1 MKLKLPNELSGKERS
16 HHRMTATVLRFG
28 LALLL
33 TGSVL
38 CRPMQAAA
46 ADVQAAANETQAAV
60 PEAPSREIAGTVK
73 AAADGTPVI
82 GAVVH
87 QKGTPSNAVVTDK
100 KGRFRIAA
108 PAGALLEVTCL
119 GYVPREVAVGERTD
133 YTVLLEVDVQQVDEV
148 VVVGYGTQKKS
159 DLTGAVGVTK
169 MSDLNKA
176 PVSSFDQALAGRIA
190 GVQVTSADDQP
201 GGSME
206 IVIRGG
212 NSLTQSNAPLYVVDG
227 FPMTDFNASSL
238 NPQDIKSIS
247 ILKDASATAIYGS
260 RGANGVVMIETQS
273 GKTGRTTVT
282 YDGYAGVASTSNR
295 MELMNPYEFVAYQ
308 LETNP
313 SYTQS
318 VYLKDGKTL
327 DDYKGMKGIDW
338 QELLFRN
345 AVIHSHNLSVNG
357 GNDKTTFSVSG
368 SYTNHDGVVDYSG
381 YRRYRA
387 RVYVNHRFNDRI
399 RFNAAADYSRDEA
412 TGDIASQSTN
422 TTQQYASYLMY
433 RTWGARPVM
442 GVGQDDITGSL
453 FDPDAQ
459 DTRFNPILDVK
470 NSRRKKTGEYFR
482 GNLNV
487 SFKLH
492 KNLELMIKG
501 GIYNRTWRETGFYNS
516 ETSKGSSEMASNTK
530 GVNGTVDFREA
541 RSWLNEN
548 TLTYRKKFNN
558 AHNLTVLLGWTLQ
571 GNNEERWGFAGE
583 QVPIEQLGISGID
596 DGIPG
601 KNTAYRSA
609 NRMMSYLGRVDY
621 NYKNR
626 YLLTATFRADGS
638 SKFSKQ
644 NRWGYFPSAAFAW
657 RLSEEKFMRSVRWVD
672 NAKIRV
678 SYGQTG
684 NDRIGDFSRYPQ
696 MSMAY
701 GYYYPFNN
709 QTPLPGIVNS
719 SIGNPDLKWETTDQ
733 TDVGLDLELLR
744 GRIALTVD
752 WYNKKTR
759 DLLLNAGIPYTSG
772 YSKLYKN
779 VGSIRNRGWEFTLS
793 TVNVATRNFRW
804 TSDFNISF
812 NKNRILSLNDDETRL
827 LTPVTQGW
835 EMSKVNLYMAEVGAP
850 AAQFIG
856 LVWEGV
862 YNYDDFDTVGDKYV
876 LKSDRPANGS
886 ARERIQPGDIRYR
899 DIDGDGTITDKDVVV
914 IGRAQ
919 PIHIG
924 GFNNNFTWGRFS
936 LNVFFQWSYGN
947 DVMNA
952 NRIYL
957 EGNQTN
963 RPALNQFKSY
973 AKRWTPEN
981 PDSKMFRAGGQ
992 GPVGYYSSRTLED
1005 GSFLRLKTL
1014 QLSYSLSARACR
1026 AIGVQNLTLY
1036 VSGQNLLTWTK
1047 YSGMDPEVSVRNSAL
1062 TPGFDYSAYP
1072 RSRTYVFGIK
1082 ATF

>member
-1 MKLKLPNELSGKERS
+1 MKNKLPQPNAARESELRRS
-16 HHRMTATVLRFG
+16 MGRWTPKIRLLVC
-28 LALLL
+28 LL
-33 TGSVL
+33 TGLTVL
-38 CRPMQAAA
+38 PGVRTETSAAESHA
-46 ADVQAAANETQAAV
+46 
-60 PEAPSREIAGTVK
+60 EAPAERRKVTGTVK
-73 AAADGTPVI
+73 ASSDGSPVI

-87 QKGTPSNAVVTDK
+87 QKDVSSNAVVTDK
-100 KGRFRIAA
+100 RGNFQISV
-108 PAGALLEVTCL
+108 PTGAVLEITCL
-119 GYVPREVAVGERTD
+119 GYIPGEVSVGSRTD
-133 YTVLLEVDVQQVDEV
+133 YTIRLETDIKQVEEV

-159 DLTGAVGVTK
+159 DLTGSVGVTK
-169 MSDLNKA
+169 MSDLNRA
-176 PVSSFDQALAGRIA
+176 PVVSFDQALAGRVA

-201 GGSME
+201 GGGMN

-212 NSLTQSNAPLYVVDG
+212 NSLTQSNSPLYVVDG
-227 FPMTDFNASSL
+227 FPMTDFNTASL
-238 NPQDIKSIS
+238 NPQDIKTIS

-273 GKTGRTTVT
+273 GKQGRTTVS
-282 YDGYAGVASTSNR
+282 YDGYVGVASTSNR

-313 SYTQS
+313 SYAKS

-327 DDYKGMKGIDW
+327 EDYKGMKGIDW
-338 QELLFRN
+338 QELLFRD
-345 AVIHSHNLSVNG
+345 ALIHSHSLSVNG

-368 SYTNHDGVVDYSG
+368 SYANHEGVVDYSG
-381 YRRYRA
+381 YRRYRG
-387 RVYVNHRFNDRI
+387 RVYVNHKFNDRI
-399 RFNAAADYSRDEA
+399 RFNAAADYSRDES

-459 DTRFNPILDVK
+459 DTRFNPVLDVK
-470 NSRRKKTGEYFR
+470 NSKRRKTGEYFR

-487 SFKLH
+487 SFRLH

-548 TLTYRKKFNN
+548 TLTYRKKFRNG
-558 AHNLTVLLGWTLQ
+558 HNLTVLAGWTLQ
-571 GNNEERWGFAGE
+571 GNDEEKWGFAGE
-583 QVPIEQLGISGID
+583 QVPNEQLGISGID
-596 DGIPG
+596 EGTPG
-601 KNTAYRSA
+601 KNTAYRSG

-621 NYKNR
+621 NYKDR
-626 YLLTATFRADGS
+626 YLFTATFRADGS
-638 SKFSKQ
+638 SKFSKD

-657 RLSEEKFMRSVRWVD
+657 RLSEERFMKDVSFIN

-696 MSMAY
+696 MNMSY

-709 QTPLPGIVNS
+709 KTPLPGIGNS

-733 TDVGLDLELLR
+733 TNIGLDLELFG
-744 GRIALTVD
+744 GRIALIAD

-759 DLLLNAGIPYTSG
+759 DLLLNASIPYASG
-772 YSKLYKN
+772 YSKIYKN
-779 VGSIRNRGWEFTLS
+779 VGSIRNRGWEFSFS
-793 TVNVATRNFRW
+793 TVNVVARNFRW

-827 LTPVTQGW
+827 LTAVTQGW
-835 EMSKVNLYMAEVGAP
+835 EMSKVNLYMAEVGSS

-862 YNYDDFDTVGDKYV
+862 YNYDDFNLVGDKYV
-876 LKSDRPANGS
+876 LKPDRPANGS
-886 ARERIQPGDIRYR
+886 ARDMIQPGDIKYR

-914 IGRAQ
+914 IGRAL

-924 GFNNNFTWGRFS
+924 GFNNNFTWGRFN

-973 AKRWTPEN
+973 AARWTPEN
-981 PDSKMFRAGGQ
+981 PDSKLFRAGGQ
-992 GPVGYYSSRTLED
+992 GPVGFYSSRTLED

-1014 QLSYSLSARACR
+1014 QFSYNLSARACR
-1026 AIGVQNLTLY
+1026 YVGVQNLTVY
-1036 VSGQNLLTWTK
+1036 FSGQNLFTWTR

-1072 RSRTYVFGIK
+1072 RSRTFVFGVK

>member
-1 MKLKLPNELSGKERS
+1 MQNKLPQRNAGSESKSCRS
-16 HHRMTATVLRFG
+16 MWKSTPKIWLACLLIG
-28 LALLL
+28 LA
-33 TGSVL
+33 VL
-38 CRPMQAAA
+38 PGTWTETTAAESQTA
-46 ADVQAAANETQAAV
+46 A
-60 PEAPSREIAGTVK
+60 PAPARKKVTGTVK
-73 AAADGTPVI
+73 ASGDGTPII

-87 QKGTPSNAVVTDK
+87 QKDVASNAVVTDK
-100 KGRFRIAA
+100 RGNFQISV
-108 PAGALLEVTCL
+108 PTGAVLEISCL
-119 GYVPREVAVGERTD
+119 GYISREVTVGERMD
-133 YTVLLEVDVQQVDEV
+133 YTIQMETDVKQVDEV

-159 DLTGAVGVTK
+159 DLTGSVGVTK

-176 PVSSFDQALAGRIA
+176 PVVSFDQALAGRIA

-201 GGSME
+201 GGGMD

-212 NSLTQSNAPLYVVDG
+212 NSLTQSNSPLYVVDG
-227 FPMTDFNASSL
+227 FPMTDFNAASL

-273 GKTGRTTVT
+273 GKPGRTTVS
-282 YDGYAGVASTSNR
+282 YDGYVGVASTSNR
-295 MELMNPYEFVAYQ
+295 MDLMNPYEFVAYQ

-313 SYTQS
+313 TYANS

-327 DDYKGMKGIDW
+327 EDYKGQKSIDW
-338 QELLFRN
+338 QELLFRD
-345 AVIHSHNLSVNG
+345 ALIHSHSLSVNG

-368 SYTNHDGVVDYSG
+368 SYANHEGVVDYSG
-381 YRRYRA
+381 YKRYRG
-387 RVYVNHRFNDRI
+387 RVYVNHKFNDRI
-399 RFNAAADYSRDEA
+399 RFNAAADYSRDES

-459 DTRFNPILDVK
+459 DTRFNPVLDVK
-470 NSRRKKTGEYFR
+470 NSKRKKTGEYFR

-501 GIYNRTWRETGFYNS
+501 GVYNRTWRETGFYNS

-548 TLTYRKKFNN
+548 TLTYRKKFRN

-571 GNNEERWGFAGE
+571 GNNEDKWGFAGE
-583 QVPIEQLGISGID
+583 QVPNEQLGISGID
-596 DGIPG
+596 EGIPG
-601 KNTAYRSA
+601 KNTAYQSG
-609 NRMMSYLGRVDY
+609 NRMMSYLGRIDY

-626 YLLTATFRADGS
+626 YLFTATFRADGS
-638 SKFSKQ
+638 SKFSKD

-657 RLSEEKFMRSVRWVD
+657 RLSEEKFMKSVD
-672 NAKIRV
+672 FINNAKIRV

-696 MSMAY
+696 MNMAY
-701 GYYYPFNN
+701 GYYYSFNN
-709 QTPLPGIVNS
+709 KTPLPGIGNS
-719 SIGNPDLKWETTDQ
+719 SIGNLDLKWETTDQ
-733 TDVGLDLELLR
+733 TNVGLDLELFS

-759 DLLLNAGIPYTSG
+759 DLLLNASIPYTSG
-772 YSKLYKN
+772 YSKIYKN
-779 VGSIRNRGWEFTLS
+779 VGSIRNRGWEFSLS
-793 TVNVATRNFRW
+793 TVNIAARNFRW

-827 LTPVTQGW
+827 LTAVTQGW
-835 EMSKVNLYMAEVGAP
+835 EMSKVNLYMAEVGSS

-856 LVWEGV
+856 LIWDGG
-862 YNYDDFDTVGDKYV
+862 YNYDDFNLVGDKYV
-876 LKSDRPANGS
+876 LKSDRAANGS
-886 ARERIQPGDIRYR
+886 ARDMIQPGDIKYR
-899 DIDGDGTITDKDVVV
+899 DVDGDGTITDKDVVV
-914 IGRAQ
+914 IGRAL

-924 GFNNNFTWGRFS
+924 GFNNNFTWGRFN

-973 AKRWTPEN
+973 ADRWTPEN
-981 PDSKMFRAGGQ
+981 SDSKMFRAGGQ
-992 GPVGYYSSRTLED
+992 GPVGFYSSRTLED

-1014 QLSYSLSARACR
+1014 QLSYNLSARACR
-1026 AIGVQNLTLY
+1026 YIGVQNLSVY
-1036 VSGQNLLTWTK
+1036 VSGQNLFTWTD

-1072 RSRTYVFGIK
+1072 RSRTYVFGVK
-1082 ATF
+1082 VTF